1 MAEVFVPLNR
11 FQSVIAS
18 LTGEDDNLYNT
29 PAGVST
35 IMLSIQ
41 ITNKGDSVEPI
52 TITITSNREIPVPQ
66 LNLVTSPTGSY
77 VSASSLITLN
87 ENFLRR
93 EVAAYTNFV
102 NNLSATPFTFVSD
115 TYQAIALNSS
125 RAVANDIANNTTKD
139 TDRVAKS
146 YYDKNGNFLFPTTEY
161 SASIQALQY
170 TDTLIQQIIKNE
182 SVTGS
187 ASVSR
192 LYQTAVTQSF
202 SDVYLGENGS
212 SELISDLFDVII
224 SNIETPVRVEQPP
237 IDLIRNVLIPSHDSL
252 SPVIAGKLVLEEFYG
267 LIFSGSQDLTVVL
280 SILESANE

>member
-1 MAEVFVPLNR
+1 MAEVFIPLNR
-11 FQSVIAS
+11 FQSVIAT

-41 ITNKGDSVEPI
+41 ITNKGDNVEPV

-77 VSASSLITLN
+77 VSASSLIALN
-87 ENFLRR
+87 ENFLRT

-139 TDRVAKS
+139 TDRVSKS
-146 YYDKNGNFLFPTTEY
+146 YYDKNGNFLFPATEY

-170 TDTLIQQIIKNE
+170 TDTLIQQIIKNQ

-202 SDVYLGENGS
+202 SDVYLGESGS

-224 SNIETPVRVEQPP
+224 SNIETPVRIDQPP

-252 SPVIAGKLVLEEFYG
+252 SPVIAGKLVLEELYG

>member
-11 FQSVIAS
+11 FQSVIAT

-35 IMLSIQ
+35 IMLSMQ

-66 LNLVTSPTGSY
+66 LDLVTSPTGSY
-77 VSASSLITLN
+77 VSASSLIALN
-87 ENFLRR
+87 ENFLRT
-93 EVAAYTNFV
+93 EVAAFTSFQ
-102 NNLSATPFTFVSD
+102 NNLSPTPFTFVSD

-146 YYDKNGNFLFPTTEY
+146 YYDKNGTFLFPATEY

-170 TDTLIQQIIKNE
+170 TDTLIQQIIKNQ

-192 LYQTAVTQSF
+192 LYQTVVTQSF
-202 SDVYLGENGS
+202 SDVYLGESGS

-252 SPVIAGKLVLEEFYG
+252 SPVIAGKLVLEELYG

>member
-29 PAGVST
+29 PVGVST
-35 IMLSIQ
+35 IMLSMQ
-41 ITNKGDSVEPI
+41 ITNRGDNVEPL

-66 LNLVTSPTGSY
+66 TGSILDNTGSF
-77 VSASSLITLN
+77 VSASSLIALN
-87 ENFLRR
+87 ENFLRT
-93 EVAAYTNFV
+93 EVAAFTNFR

-115 TYQAIALNSS
+115 TYQAIALNSA

-139 TDRVAKS
+139 TIRVAKS
-146 YYDKNGNFLFPTTEY
+146 YYDKNGIFLFPDTEY
-161 SASIQALQY
+161 SASVQALEY
-170 TDTLIQQIIKNE
+170 TDVLIQQIIKNQ

-192 LYQTAVTQSF
+192 LYQTAVTQSY
-202 SDVYLGENGS
+202 SDVYLGESGS
-212 SELISDLFDVII
+212 GELISDLFDVII
-224 SNIETPVRVEQPP
+224 SNIETPVRVVQPP
-237 IDLIRNVLIPSHDSL
+237 IDLIRNVLIPANDSL
-252 SPVIAGKLVLEEFYG
+252 SPVIAGKLVLEELYG

>member
-41 ITNKGDSVEPI
+41 ITNKGDNVEPV

-77 VSASSLITLN
+77 VSASSLIALN
-87 ENFLRR
+87 ENFLRT

-212 SELISDLFDVII
+212 SEFISDLFDVII
-224 SNIETPVRVEQPP
+224 TNIETPVRVEQPP

>member
-1 MAEVFVPLNR
+1 MAEVFIPLNR
-11 FQSVIAS
+11 FQSVIAT

-77 VSASSLITLN
+77 VSASSLIALN

-93 EVAAYTNFV
+93 EVAAFTSFQ
-102 NNLSATPFTFVSD
+102 NNLSPTPFTFVSD
-115 TYQAIALNSS
+115 TYQAVALNSS

-139 TDRVAKS
+139 TDRVSKS
-146 YYDKNGNFLFPTTEY
+146 YYDKNGNFLFPATEY

-170 TDTLIQQIIKNE
+170 TDTLIQQIIKNQ

-202 SDVYLGENGS
+202 SDVYLGESGS

-224 SNIETPVRVEQPP
+224 SNIETPVRIDQPP

-252 SPVIAGKLVLEEFYG
+252 SPVIAGKLVLEELYG

>member
-41 ITNKGDSVEPI
+41 ITNKGDNVEPV

-77 VSASSLITLN
+77 VSASSLIALN
-87 ENFLRR
+87 ENFLRT

-224 SNIETPVRVEQPP
+224 TNIETPVRVEQPP